1 MFEAAELGHKVPKA
15 EFHEEIPALRAQI
28 LQAQH
33 RLKQTK
39 APLIIIVSGVQ
50 GAGKGGVV
58 NRLNEWMDTRYID
71 THAYWETSDEEEE
84 RPYYWRYWRTL
95 PSRGETGILFG
106 GWYSAQLIDRGYE
119 ADDRSVIDG
128 ELSRIVDYERMLAAD
143 GAVIIKFWYH
153 LPRSVQKVRLAQLT
167 EDERSYW
174 RMAAQYAGRKKEFA
188 RFSALGERIIRATDT
203 GLAPWHI
210 IEATD
215 ARYRDLTTGRLVLHA
230 LQRALAQDK
239 AVVGKDD
246 SAPPSPLVDADHAT
260 VLDKVDLS
268 RSLPKDEYKKRLSS
282 YQHKLNELSWEA
294 YRLKRACVLVF
305 EGGDAS
311 GKGGA
316 IRRVTAATD
325 ARITRAIA
333 VAAPTDEERA
343 HHYLWRFWRHIPRAG
358 HLLIFDRS
366 WYGRVLV
373 ERVEGFAAED
383 EWQRAYREINNFEQ
397 QLVEKGI
404 VLVKYWL
411 HIDQDEQLR
420 RFKEREQVPHKQH
433 KITEEDWRN
442 REKWEDYEWAVNEM
456 VARTSTRYA
465 PWALVGGNDK
475 RSARVEVLKTLC
487 NAFEK
492 ALHKS

>member
-1 MFEAAELGHKVPKA
+1 MFEAAELGHKLRKA
-15 EFHEEIPALRAQI
+15 EFEEAVPDLRAQI

-33 RLKQTK
+33 QLKQTNS
-39 APLIIIVSGVQ
+39 PLIIIVSGVQ

-71 THAYWETSDEEEE
+71 TYAYWETSDEEEE
-84 RPYYWRYWRTL
+84 RPYNWRYWRTL
-95 PSRGETGILFG
+95 PPRGETGILFG
-106 GWYSAQLIDRGYE
+106 GWYSAELIDRGYE
-119 ADDRSVIDG
+119 ADDMSVIDS
-128 ELSRIVDYERMLAAD
+128 ELSRIVDYERMLAVD
-143 GAVIIKFWYH
+143 GAVIVKFWYH
-153 LPRSVQKVRLAQLT
+153 LPRKVQRARLARLS

-174 RMAAQYAGRKKEFA
+174 RMAAKYAGRKKEFA
-188 RFSALGERIIRATDT
+188 KFSVLGERIIRATDT

-215 ARYRDLTTGRLVLHA
+215 SRYRDLTTGQVVLHA

-239 AVVGKDD
+239 
-246 SAPPSPLVDADHAT
+246 SAARRDETVPPGPIVDADHAT

-268 RSLPKDEYKKRLSS
+268 RSLLKDEYKKKLAG
-282 YQHKLNELSWEA
+282 YQHKLNALSWEA
-294 YRLKRACVLVF
+294 YRLRRACVLVF
-305 EGGDAS
+305 EGWDAS

-373 ERVEGFAAED
+373 ERVERFAAED

-420 RFKEREQVPHKQH
+420 RFKEREQTPHKQH

-442 REKWEDYEWAVNEM
+442 REKWGDYERAVNDM
-456 VARTSTRYA
+456 VARTSTDYA
-465 PWALVGGNDK
+465 PWTLVAGNDK
-475 RSARVEVLKTLC
+475 KYARVEVLKTLC
-487 NAFEK
+487 G
-492 ALHKS
+492 ALEAALEAS